1 MMKAFVFALLLS
13 MASLSAAPDELWIG
27 MANGTKSGSV
37 ARALEN
43 YLPQSKDSLQ
53 LAGLDL
59 LDTEKEP
66 LVPGESSTAKFKGGY
81 TLEMKC
87 EERQATH
94 YVLTL
99 TLSDREGAILTS
111 RVEIARDR
119 PIILAGP
126 TSEEGRRLFF
136 VVVR

>member
-1 MMKAFVFALLLS
+1 MKAFFLATLLS
-13 MASLSAAPDELWIG
+13 VASLPAAPDELWIG
-27 MANGTKSGSV
+27 MANGTKSGNV

-43 YLPQSKDSLQ
+43 YLPHSEDSLQ

-66 LVPGESSTAKFKGGY
+66 LIPGESSTASFKGGY

-87 EERQATH
+87 EERKATR

-99 TLSDREGAILTS
+99 TLGDREGAILTS
-111 RVEIARDR
+111 RVEIARDQ

-126 TSEEGRRLFF
+126 TTDEGRRLFF

>member
-1 MMKAFVFALLLS
+1 MMKAFVTALLLS
-13 MASLSAAPDELWIG
+13 VVSLHAAPDELWIG

-43 YLPQSKDSLQ
+43 YLPQSEDALQ

-66 LVPGESSTAKFKGGY
+66 LIPGQSSTAKFKGGY
-81 TLEMKC
+81 TLEVKC
-87 EERQATH
+87 EERQPTH

-99 TLSDREGAILTS
+99 TLGDSDGGILTS

-126 TSEEGRRLFF
+126 TTEEGRRLFF